1 MIDLHTH
8 TTESDGTLTPA
19 ELVAAAAALQLE
31 ALGISDHDTFTG
43 YDAALPFAQSAG
55 LELICGIE
63 LSTRSHGKSVHLLG
77 YFLRGGP
84 AAAFRAWIVE
94 LQESR
99 RERNARL
106 IEKLQS
112 LGVAITLAEVEDEG
126 RTLTARPHFARVLI
140 RKGYVKT
147 IEEAFEV
154 YLDESARAYVQR
166 REVLIGEAIARVIE
180 AGGLPVLA
188 HPVRLGKR
196 SALEEEQVVR
206 DMVEQG
212 LPGIEVWHSDH
223 SPADVERY
231 LTLARKY
238 NLAMTGGSDFHGANK
253 PAVQLGVGRNNL
265 RVPGEVLTRLRAAPR
280 YSHPD

>member
-8 TTESDGTLTPA
+8 TTESDGTFTPA
-19 ELVAAAAALQLE
+19 ELVAAAAVLQLE

-43 YDAALPFAQSAG
+43 YDAALPFARAAG

-77 YFLRGGP
+77 YFFSGEP
-84 AAAFRAWIVE
+84 AAAFRTWIVE

-196 SALEEEQVVR
+196 SAFEEEQVVR

-231 LTLARKY
+231 LALARKY

-253 PAVQLGVGRNNL
+253 PAVQLGVG
-265 RVPGEVLTRLRAAPR
+265 PQ
-280 YSHPD
+280 